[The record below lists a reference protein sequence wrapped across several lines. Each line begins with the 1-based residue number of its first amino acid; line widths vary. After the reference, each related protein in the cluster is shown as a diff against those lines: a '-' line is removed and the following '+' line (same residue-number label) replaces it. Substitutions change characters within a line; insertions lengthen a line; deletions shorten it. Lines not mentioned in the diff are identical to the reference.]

1 MSWPIGDG
9 LPINLFT
16 GQTTDG
22 TSNTQTKGQGTNIY
36 AGAEIPVFKNPLFPN

>member
-1 MSWPIGDG
+1 MSWLTGGG

-22 TSNTQTKGQGTNIY
+22 TQNTQTKGQQTNIY
-36 AGAEIPVFKNPLFPN
+36 AGADIPVFKNPLVPN